1 MSRAKSM
8 KEMEDAVRWQADQ
21 EEAELRHT
29 SAHIRRIINQSAQR
43 LRMAVSTV
51 GDPYFLVNHSGKITP
66 GRAVDPTGSTGFFP
80 WGLIDTSVV
89 EPEILKTYGIDL
101 KIGTSVISLDHVT
114 FAERLNFQGSG
125 AGSDC
130 PIAFFEYNEKAI
142 GLLPVPDT
150 NYDFT
155 LWYLPVM
162 AELTADDDVLICGP
176 AASDEWIVWDCLWK
190 LLARDNYPRLLQVAQ
205 ATKAELMAEIIRHSA
220 HQTVNASKRIDTRR
234 IRRIKRGYVRK
245 DWVF

>member
-1 MSRAKSM
+1 MQ
-8 KEMEDAVRWQADQ
+8 EMEDAVRWQADQ

-43 LRMAVSTV
+43 LRLSVSAV

-66 GRAVDPTGSTGFFP
+66 GRAPDPTGSTGSFP

-89 EPEILKTYGIDL
+89 EPEILKTYGVDL
-101 KIGTSVISLDHVT
+101 KIGTTIISLDHVT
-114 FAERLNFQGSG
+114 FSERLNFQDRDGVG
-125 AGSDC
+125 DT
-130 PIAFFEYNEKAI
+130 PVAFFEYNEKAI
-142 GLLPVPDT
+142 GLLPIPDT
-150 NYDFT
+150 SYDYT

-162 AELTADDDVLICGP
+162 PELTGDNDILNCGP

-205 ATKAELMAEIIRHSA
+205 ATKAELMADIIRHSA
-220 HQTVNASKRIDTRR
+220 HQVVNASRRVDTRR
-234 IRRIKRGYVRK
+234 FSRLKRWNTRRG
-245 DWVF
+245 WW